1 MCWAVLEFRQCTL
14 GYNIHGGLWH
24 RWLVRSFL
32 LPSLFFCIIEFVN
45 DKQADSHLSLAIDMI
60 LLICVAVVLK
70 DRKEKER
77 YRLIDA
83 KVGVSAI

>member
-1 MCWAVLEFRQCTL
+1 
-14 GYNIHGGLWH
+14 
-24 RWLVRSFL
+24 
-32 LPSLFFCIIEFVN
+32 
-45 DKQADSHLSLAIDMI
+45 MI

-83 KVGVSAI
+83 KVGFSAI